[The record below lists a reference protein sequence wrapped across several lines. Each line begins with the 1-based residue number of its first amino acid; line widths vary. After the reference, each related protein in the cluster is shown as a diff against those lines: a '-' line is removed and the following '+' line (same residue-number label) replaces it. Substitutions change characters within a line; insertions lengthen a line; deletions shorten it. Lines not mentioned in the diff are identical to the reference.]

1 MSLEAPAAQAF
12 LKPDLGGSGYLL
24 KVKGISIIQWFCL
37 DLLTV
42 GIPIENSIS
51 EDFFRFAITQN
62 LTDQSLCPSEYKW
75 FGYK

>member
-1 MSLEAPAAQAF
+1 MILVKILIQCYK
-12 LKPDLGGSGYLL
+12 LLGGPRCFVGCSPPVTL

-62 LTDQSLCPSEYKW
+62 LTDQS
-75 FGYK
+75 